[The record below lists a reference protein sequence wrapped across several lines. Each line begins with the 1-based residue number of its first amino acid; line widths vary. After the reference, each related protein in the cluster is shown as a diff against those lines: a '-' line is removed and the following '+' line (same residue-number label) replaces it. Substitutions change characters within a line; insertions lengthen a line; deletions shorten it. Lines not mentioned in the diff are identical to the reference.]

1 MNSVLLDSEDI
12 LRLYK
17 KMVQARLFEEKAA
30 ELYTQGHISGFC
42 HLYIGQEAVIAG
54 VFYNMK
60 AQDSSITSYRDHAH
74 MLTFGVEAVSV
85 MAELC
90 GKAIGCSKG
99 KGGSMHMY
107 SKEHNFY
114 GGNGI
119 VGAQVPLGAGLAFAH
134 KYKKDGGISWTFF
147 GDGAANQGQVYET
160 FNMASLWKLP
170 VVFVLENNH
179 YAMGTA
185 ARRAVSG
192 ESLKTRG
199 EPFGIRTIL
208 VDGMNLF
215 DVIEKSKEAEE
226 FVRSG
231 NGPIIM
237 HVDTYR
243 YRGHSMSDPATYRTR
258 EEVDNVKKTRD
269 PIIYVRNKLIDE
281 YKIDQSMLDSIDE
294 EIADRIEDAAN
305 EAIKAPFPDL
315 LELETDV
322 IV

>member
-1 MNSVLLDSEDI
+1 
-12 LRLYK
+12 
-17 KMVQARLFEEKAA
+17 
-30 ELYTQGHISGFC
+30 
-42 HLYIGQEAVIAG
+42 
-54 VFYNMK
+54 
-60 AQDSSITSYRDHAH
+60 
-74 MLTFGVEAVSV
+74 
-85 MAELC
+85 
-90 GKAIGCSKG
+90 
-99 KGGSMHMY
+99 
-107 SKEHNFY
+107 
-114 GGNGI
+114 
-119 VGAQVPLGAGLAFAH
+119 
-134 KYKKDGGISWTFF
+134 
-147 GDGAANQGQVYET
+147 
-160 FNMASLWKLP
+160 
-170 VVFVLENNH
+170 
-179 YAMGTA
+179 MGTA